1 MVIQRQMTN
10 FTPEIQKYDK
20 NTSHKKKKKAIS

>member
-10 FTPEIQKYDK
+10 FTLEIQKYDK
-20 NTSHKKKKKAIS
+20 NTSHIRQQKAIS